1 MSQTDRSLL
10 YKESILNERIW
21 LREASVHKNKSG
33 KYLWSGKLTEQ
44 KVWMAAKWKLNSAVH
59 DLDVTKQTVENAE
72 SRARLQI
79 KTSASKLSRG
89 NNRQYAQALHHQA
102 DELCQR

>member
-1 MSQTDRSLL
+1 MKLVARSFRP
-10 YKESILNERIW
+10 E
-21 LREASVHKNKSG
+21 NKSRISSIG
-33 KYLWSGKLTEQ
+33 SRLTEQ
-44 KVWMAAKWKLNSAVH
+44 AVRMATSARCYLNSAVH

-79 KTSASKLSRG
+79 KTSTSKLSRG

-102 DELCQR
+102 NELCER

>member
-1 MSQTDRSLL
+1 MATFARWKFNS
-10 YKESILNERIW
+10 N
-21 LREASVHKNKSG
+21 VH
-33 KYLWSGKLTEQ
+33 
-44 KVWMAAKWKLNSAVH
+44 
-59 DLDVTKQTVENAE
+59 DVTKQTVENAE

-102 DELCQR
+102 DELCQRYNQYLLMILSAGRH